1 MVQPFFYAYFWSMKF
16 LYLGVLLFFAYRLF
30 LKPMID
36 GPKTNS
42 NIGEESSEFSEYEE
56 IE

>member
-1 MVQPFFYAYFWSMKF
+1 MKF
-16 LYLGVLLFFAYRLF
+16 LYVGVLLFFAYRLF